1 MTERAQRPAT
11 PAGSDPG
18 TPATFPR
25 PADSTTG
32 GGPGRAR
39 AQRPATPAGSDPGI
53 PPMFPPPADST
64 TGGGPGRRRPDPGE
78 VRAAR
83 AWLSRAVEP
92 GDAAVHR
99 FLCEHGPVETRR
111 LLRAGEAPGD
121 VLRQAAARLAEDRSD
136 EDLAV
141 AAGLGLRLV
150 TPENDEWPQAALHAM
165 EVAVAR
171 GAADQAPP
179 QALWVRGSARVDA
192 AVARAV
198 AIVGARDATPYG
210 VRVAAD
216 LAYALARRGW
226 TIVSGGAYGIDGAA
240 HRGALAADGMTV
252 AVIAGGLRSPYPA
265 GHGRLFDRIATAG
278 LLVSEWPPD
287 CPPQRHRFLIRNR
300 LIAALAS
307 GTVVVEAG
315 ARSGAASTARRAR
328 ELGRALMAVPGPITS
343 AQSIGCHRLLQ
354 EEEAR
359 LVTCAEDVL
368 EMVGALGDDL
378 APPPPVQ
385 ARPRDRLDAV
395 AQRVLDG
402 LPARS
407 TASADRI
414 AVAAGIPVMDVL
426 RCLPVLEIGGFV
438 VQSDAG
444 WRLGPAARPNGRRD
458 RDEYTTEPP

>member
-1 MTERAQRPAT
+1 MTERAQEPAAPTPIDAGSPAVPRRPAH
-11 PAGSDPG
+11 G
-18 TPATFPR
+18 
-25 PADSTTG
+25 TTG
-32 GGPGRAR
+32 GGA
-39 AQRPATPAGSDPGI
+39 
-53 PPMFPPPADST
+53 
-64 TGGGPGRRRPDPGE
+64 GRRRPDPGE
-78 VRAAR
+78 VRTAR

-111 LLRAGEAPGD
+111 LLLAEEAPAD

-150 TPENDEWPQAALHAM
+150 TPEDDEWPQAALHAM
-165 EVAVAR
+165 EIAVAR

-179 QALWVRGSARVDA
+179 QALWARGSARVDA

-240 HRGALAADGMTV
+240 HRGALAADGTTV
-252 AVIAGGLRSPYPA
+252 AVVAGGLRSPYPA
-265 GHGRLFDRIATAG
+265 GHARLFDRIATTG

-287 CPPQRHRFLIRNR
+287 CAPQRHRFLIRNR
-300 LIAALAS
+300 LIAALAA

-328 ELGRALMAVPGPITS
+328 ELGRPLMAVPGPVTS
-343 AQSIGCHRLLQ
+343 AQSVGCHRLLQ

-359 LVTCAEDVL
+359 LVACADDVL

-385 ARPRDRLDAV
+385 ARPRDRLDPV

-402 LPARS
+402 LPGRS
-407 TASADRI
+407 AASADRI
-414 AVAAGIPVMDVL
+414 AVAAGVPVIDVL
-426 RCLPVLEIGGFV
+426 RCLPALEIGGFV
-438 VQSDAG
+438 EQSGTG
-444 WRLGPAARPNGRRD
+444 WRLGAAARRAGRPGPG
-458 RDEYTTEPP
+458 ESATGIP